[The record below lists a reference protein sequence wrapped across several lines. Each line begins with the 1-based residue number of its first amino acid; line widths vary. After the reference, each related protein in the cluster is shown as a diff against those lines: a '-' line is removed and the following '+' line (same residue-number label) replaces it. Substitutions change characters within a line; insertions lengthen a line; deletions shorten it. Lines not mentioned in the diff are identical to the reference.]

1 MEVSGLPGGAG
12 GKNPPA
18 SAPDPLEQGMAFTA
32 VVLPRESQGQRSLVG
47 YGP

>member
-1 MEVSGLPGGAG
+1 MEVSGLPGGAR

-18 SAPDPLEQGMAFTA
+18 NAPDPLEQGMAFTA